1 MQHRLRLRVYLRP
14 DRLLVSIS
22 IILLLTLTGLSL
34 IIPEVIRQVIDIGL
48 KQSQVSFLINA
59 ALLLLEIGARY
70 SIFT

>member
-48 KQSQVSFLINA
+48 KQSQVSFLINVD
-59 ALLLLEIGARY
+59 LLLLEIGARY

>member
-59 ALLLLEIGARY
+59 ALLLLEIRARF

>member
-34 IIPEVIRQVIDIGL
+34 IIPEVIRQVIDIEL
-48 KQSQVSFLINA
+48 KQLQVSFLINA

>member
-34 IIPEVIRQVIDIGL
+34 IIPEVIRQVIDIEL